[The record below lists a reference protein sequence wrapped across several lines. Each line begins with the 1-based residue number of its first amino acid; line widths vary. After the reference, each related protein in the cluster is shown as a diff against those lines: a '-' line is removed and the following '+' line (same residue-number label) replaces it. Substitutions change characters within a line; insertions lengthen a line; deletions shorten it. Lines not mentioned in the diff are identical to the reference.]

1 MRPIDVL
8 QAIAYPLTSATV
20 LVPLLVFWILIS
32 FALWGGLLGAFLL
45 FLVIPAVF
53 RFQVIVLEARARGV
67 EPETPGAEFFNWFGN
82 AWTLFPVPL
91 SVLLV
96 WLVIATGQRF
106 GETAA
111 GVAVFLASTIFPAS
125 LAVLAITHSPL
136 QSVNPVAITRLLGR
150 CGGTLWVAT
159 AFLSIAS
166 GLAYLVDQLPAMLAT
181 LAWLVLSFSF
191 FSLVGSLIEPYGLV
205 DDIYMPLAL
214 EKSAAET
221 QGDIEK
227 IRVAALGHAYG
238 FISRDNRAGGF
249 DHIMDEIKRDP
260 DPARAWAW
268 YFDQMM
274 GWENKQHAM
283 FFAQHYVADML
294 AHGEEIPALKAIM
307 RCRLI
312 DAAFRPFPDDMARA
326 ISAAERSGN
335 IELAAVLK
343 QG

>member
-1 MRPIDVL
+1 MKPIDVL
-8 QAIAYPLTSATV
+8 RAVAYPLMSSAV
-20 LVPLLVFWILIS
+20 LVPLLVFWLLIS
-32 FALWGGLLGAFLL
+32 FALWGGLFGVFLL

-53 RFQVIVLEARARGV
+53 RFQMIVLEARARGV
-67 EPETPGAEFFNWFGN
+67 EPATPSAEFFNWFGN

-91 SVLLV
+91 SLLLI
-96 WLVIATGQRF
+96 WIVIATGQRF
-106 GETAA
+106 GVTAA
-111 GVAVFLASTIFPAS
+111 GIAVFLASTVFPAS

-136 QSVNPVAITRLLGR
+136 QSINPVAITRLLAR
-150 CGGTLWVAT
+150 CGGTLWIAT
-159 AFLSIAS
+159 AFLSLAS
-166 GLAYLVDQLPAMLAT
+166 GLGYVVDQLPAMLANF
-181 LAWLVLSFSF
+181 AWLVLSFSF
-191 FSLVGSLIEPYGLV
+191 FSLIGSLIEPYGLV
-205 DDIYMPLAL
+205 DDIYIPDAL
-214 EKSAAET
+214 EKSADEV

-249 DHIMDEIKRDP
+249 DHIMNEIKRDP
-260 DPARAWAW
+260 DPAGAWAW
-268 YFDQMM
+268 YFDHMM

-283 FFAQHYVADML
+283 FFAQHHVADML

-312 DAAFRPFPDDMARA
+312 DEAFKPFPDDMARV
-326 ISAAERSGN
+326 ISAAETNGN

>member
-136 QSVNPVAITRLLGR
+136 QSVNPVAITRLLAAAAAHFGLPLHSCPLRVDWLISSISYRR
-150 CGGTLWVAT
+150 CSQPWRGSSCH
-159 AFLSIAS
+159 FH
-166 GLAYLVDQLPAMLAT
+166 
-181 LAWLVLSFSF
+181 FSRW
-191 FSLVGSLIEPYGLV
+191 
-205 DDIYMPLAL
+205 
-214 EKSAAET
+214 SAA
-221 QGDIEK
+221 
-227 IRVAALGHAYG
+227 
-238 FISRDNRAGGF
+238 
-249 DHIMDEIKRDP
+249 
-260 DPARAWAW
+260 
-268 YFDQMM
+268 
-274 GWENKQHAM
+274 
-283 FFAQHYVADML
+283 
-294 AHGEEIPALKAIM
+294 
-307 RCRLI
+307 
-312 DAAFRPFPDDMARA
+312 
-326 ISAAERSGN
+326 
-335 IELAAVLK
+335 
-343 QG
+343 